1 MRLPLAWH
9 RVRRQHALLRRAG
22 AQRLFLLPR
31 PLPHRLSTADAT
43 DATAVKFYKRDPDR
57 ALAGMSELNPGQRG
71 IYNSIIDLLYAR
83 DGIVP
88 CITVDDDYR
97 IAKNISV
104 AAQTW
109 RTYKRQLMAL
119 GKIRITTDGRL
130 DANGVTECRNSAETH
145 SETQRKRVS
154 IRWQNYKLRKQFN
167 DRAIR
172 ASNTIDRDSKSSEI
186 PSPIEHAKPLAVDNG
201 DNSIGAE
208 SETTTKCAATS
219 EELKANIQRK
229 WLGR

>member
-1 MRLPLAWH
+1 M
-9 RVRRQHALLRRAG
+9 
-22 AQRLFLLPR
+22 
-31 PLPHRLSTADAT
+31 
-43 DATAVKFYKRDPDR
+43 KFYKRDPDR

-83 DGIVP
+83 DGMVP
-88 CITVDDDYR
+88 CMNDADDCR

-104 AAQTW
+104 NARTW
-109 RTYKRQLMAL
+109 RSYKNQLLAL
-119 GKIRITTDGRL
+119 GKIRINNDGLL
-130 DANGVTECRNSAETH
+130 DANGVAERRFEAQTT
-145 SETQRKRVS
+145 SVSQAKRVS

-172 ASNTIDRDSKSSEI
+172 AGNTIDSNSKNSEI

-201 DNSIGAE
+201 DNTIGTDRD
-208 SETTTKCAATS
+208 TTSNCAATS
-219 EELKANIQRK
+219 AELKASIQRK